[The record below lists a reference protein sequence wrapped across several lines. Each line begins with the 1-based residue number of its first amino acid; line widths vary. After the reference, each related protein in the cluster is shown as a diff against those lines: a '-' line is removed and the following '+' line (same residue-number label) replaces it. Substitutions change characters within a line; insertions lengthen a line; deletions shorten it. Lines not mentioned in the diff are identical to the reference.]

1 MVDYD
6 DSGSMMDD
14 ESSPPESEDASV
26 ANDTN
31 DTKEKHEDSDETED
45 QLSLVPKHFFKAE
58 PKPGDREMVEV
69 VDVYEGEVSIKCVY
83 GDKDDKDDKGEK
95 EEDESSSESQSEPE
109 DAMMT

>member
-1 MVDYD
+1 MADYN

-31 DTKEKHEDSDETED
+31 DTKEKHEDSEETED
-45 QLSLVPKHFFKAE
+45 QLSLVPTHFFKDS

-69 VDVYEGEVSIKCVY
+69 VSVYDGEVSIRCVY
-83 GDKDDKDDKGEK
+83 GDKDDESK
-95 EEDESSSESQSEPE
+95 EEESEEGMESAPVEAEEGS
-109 DAMMT
+109 MMA